1 MEWTLGDILQLIIIT
16 MALEV
21 FPNHVVVKEED

>member
-1 MEWTLGDILQLIIIT
+1 MEWTLGDILQLIT